1 MALLL
6 AWIYTFDFL
15 AREVEDLELQAGQSS
30 RALQM
35 AELGSQGVPSYHTAD
50 PEAPPEVRVAAE
62 AGYAAAPMG
71 QGDAA
76 NPNAYA
82 NGMGRGGVAGWGL
95 ILWGVMSWEVLWV
108 GSIVGGE

>member
-15 AREVEDLELQAGQSS
+15 AREVEDLELQAGQTS

-35 AELGSQGVPSYHTAD
+35 AELGSQGVPSNVD
-50 PEAPPEVRVAAE
+50 PEAPQEVRVAAE
-62 AGYAAAPMG
+62 AGYASAPMG
-71 QGDAA
+71 HGDAA

-82 NGMGRGGVAGWGL
+82 NGM
-95 ILWGVMSWEVLWV
+95 EVLW
-108 GSIVGGE
+108 